1 MVFRMSEQP
10 RTITIY
16 NLLAGTNE
24 FIGEGDAYIPPHTGL
39 PANSTDIAP
48 PDIPAGFV
56 AVFNSDEASWHLVED
71 HRGKTVYDVASG
83 DALFISE
90 LGPLPEN
97 GKRAARTVLTGM
109 CYSVGSATRQG
120 SSSPTRFIG
129 QSAMTSRT

>member
-1 MVFRMSEQP
+1 MAFRMSEQP
-10 RTITIY
+10 RTIKIY

-71 HRGKTVYDVASG
+71 HRVKRFMTW
-83 DALFISE
+83 
-90 LGPLPEN
+90 LP
-97 GKRAARTVLTGM
+97 
-109 CYSVGSATRQG
+109 ATRYLFLNSVRYRKMLPGYRRKG
-120 SSSPTRFIG
+120 SFRSGTAQPG
-129 QSAMTSRT
+129 